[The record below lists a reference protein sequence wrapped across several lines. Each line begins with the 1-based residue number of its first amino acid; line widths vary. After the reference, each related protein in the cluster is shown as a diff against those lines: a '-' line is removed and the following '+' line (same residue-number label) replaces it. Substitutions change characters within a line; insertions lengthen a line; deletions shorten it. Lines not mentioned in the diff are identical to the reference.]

1 MHQSSGRG
9 SGSLKSEDPFPKTHM
24 TPGRIILQTVLW
36 ELTKSPLIPGR
47 IIAVPETGYPTC

>member
-1 MHQSSGRG
+1 MQQSSGRG
-9 SGSLKSEDPFPKTHM
+9 SRSLKPEDPFPKTHLGPER
-24 TPGRIILQTVLW
+24 TILQTVLW